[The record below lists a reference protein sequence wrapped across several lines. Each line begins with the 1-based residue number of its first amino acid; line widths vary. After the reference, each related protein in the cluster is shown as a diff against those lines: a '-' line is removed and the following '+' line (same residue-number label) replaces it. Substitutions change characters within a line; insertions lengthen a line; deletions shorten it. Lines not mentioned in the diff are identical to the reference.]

1 MADNSPFSG
10 LKLSDQVDSPTRPLD
25 QQLFSSPTSVAAK
38 PEPAPKLDAAT
49 PVKESSAGQAQKP
62 ANQDSLQIGKE
73 GSREIG
79 KEASLEG
86 KREVGQ
92 LFNLSDKPA
101 RKDSFLFTDE
111 EFEAMDDLKLDLRR
125 VHGLKATKNDLARCG
140 LGFLLDDYNHRGD
153 KSELVTRV
161 RQKKVNQ

>member
-49 PVKESSAGQAQKP
+49 PVKE
-62 ANQDSLQIGKE
+62 
-73 GSREIG
+73 
-79 KEASLEG
+79 ASLEG

-111 EFEAMDDLKLDLRR
+111 EFEAMDDLMLDLRR